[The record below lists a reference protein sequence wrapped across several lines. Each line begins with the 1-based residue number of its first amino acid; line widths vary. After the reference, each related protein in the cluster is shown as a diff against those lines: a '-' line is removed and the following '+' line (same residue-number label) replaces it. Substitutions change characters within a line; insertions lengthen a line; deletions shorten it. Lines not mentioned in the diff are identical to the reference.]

1 MMLTSVLIFSLVF
14 SLFLLLANG
23 GLGLF
28 KRHHRSSGWVLI
40 TVILLIPCLALFLYL
55 PQGLSLGG
63 SLDLR
68 LLSQI
73 NSLELAQSDQ
83 QRQLN
88 LRSIE
93 SLLTPVLK
101 RKEPT
106 DQQLQ
111 LLAETYS
118 SLDMH
123 ADEVEVY
130 RRLVE
135 RYPSDPMSLTL
146 LAQAMY
152 LSINSQTADSPN
164 QFTHIEQQMAD
175 LLDRALAIEPAFALA
190 LSLRGMQSFQ
200 QQNYIQAIEFWTQA
214 LSQYG
219 INSAESI
226 SLNQGIQLARAKL
239 PSQTTQSEPVSA
251 IIRLQVTLSSEL
263 ASSQIPSTT
272 PVFIFAHS
280 VEEASIP
287 LAAKKISFG
296 DLPAE
301 VLLTEQDKMTA
312 SSLLDHQQ
320 VFVTARLALSGQ
332 ALPKLGDIQSR
343 TLEVSVSH
351 SIASAPLHTLVIGH

>member
-1 MMLTSVLIFSLVF
+1 MLTSVLIFSLVF

-28 KRHHRSSGWVLI
+28 NRHQRSNGWVLLS
-40 TVILLIPCLALFLYL
+40 VILLIPSVALFLYL

-63 SLDLR
+63 GFDLR

-73 NSLELAQSDQ
+73 NSLELAQTDQ
-83 QRQLN
+83 QRQSN

-93 SLLTPVLK
+93 SLLRPVLQQ
-101 RKEPT
+101 KEPA
-106 DQQLQ
+106 DQHLQ

-118 SLDMH
+118 SLDRH
-123 ADEVEVY
+123 ADAVEVY

-135 RYPSDPMSLTL
+135 RYPSDPMTLTL
-146 LAQAMY
+146 LAQAIY
-152 LSINSQTADSPN
+152 LSINSQTADSPDQLAHN
-164 QFTHIEQQMAD
+164 QQQMAD
-175 LLDRALAIEPAFALA
+175 LLDRALSIEPAFALA

-200 QQNYIQAIEFWTQA
+200 QQNYSQAIEFWTQA

-219 INSAESI
+219 SNSAESV
-226 SLNQGIQLARAKL
+226 SLQQGIQLARAKL
-239 PSQTTQSEPVSA
+239 PPLTSQSEPVTA

-272 PVFIFAHS
+272 PVFIFARAAG
-280 VEEASIP
+280 EASIP

-301 VLLTEQDKMTA
+301 VLLTEQDKMAA

-332 ALPKLGDIQSR
+332 ALARPEDIESQA
-343 TLEVSVSH
+343 LAVSVSH
-351 SIASAPLHTLVIGH
+351 SIASAPVHILTIGR

>member
-1 MMLTSVLIFSLVF
+1 M
-14 SLFLLLANG
+14 
-23 GLGLF
+23 
-28 KRHHRSSGWVLI
+28 
-40 TVILLIPCLALFLYL
+40 
-55 PQGLSLGG
+55 SLGG

-68 LLSQI
+68 LLGQI

-106 DQQLQ
+106 DQHLQ

-135 RYPSDPMSLTL
+135 RYPSDPMTLTL

-214 LSQYG
+214 LSL
-219 INSAESI
+219 
-226 SLNQGIQLARAKL
+226 SLIH
-239 PSQTTQSEPVSA
+239 
-251 IIRLQVTLSSEL
+251 I
-263 ASSQIPSTT
+263 
-272 PVFIFAHS
+272 
-280 VEEASIP
+280 
-287 LAAKKISFG
+287 
-296 DLPAE
+296 
-301 VLLTEQDKMTA
+301 
-312 SSLLDHQQ
+312 
-320 VFVTARLALSGQ
+320 
-332 ALPKLGDIQSR
+332 
-343 TLEVSVSH
+343 
-351 SIASAPLHTLVIGH
+351 